1 MNTST
6 ENRPASQGSID
17 LLASMARTRFEL
29 AALDLEAHVAAT
41 LSAIASGVIALV
53 LSLVALGFVGVAIIA
68 LFWDTHRLIA
78 TVGTTLAYVCL
89 AFAVAA
95 HARAR
100 WRARP
105 AAFEGTLR
113 ELALDREAL
122 RGLS

>member
-1 MNTST
+1 MNATT
-6 ENRPASQGSID
+6 GAVTGNERSID
-17 LLASMARTRFEL
+17 LLASMARTRLEL

-41 LSAIASGVIALV
+41 LKAIASGIIAMVLALV
-53 LSLVALGFVGVAIIA
+53 AFGFVGVAIIA
-68 LFWDTHRLIA
+68 LFWDTHRVIA
-78 TVGTTLAYVCL
+78 TIGTTLAYLSL

-100 WRARP
+100 WMSRP
-105 AAFEGTLR
+105 PAFEGMLR